1 MKTLKISKEE
11 MLKRVSVFK
20 DLKPLPIQLDKNI
33 PQEGKDIVYARELLS
48 IIGLENN
55 SHNTP
60 INKNAPITGA
70 AGITMTIAKCPANQG
85 PGLHNHQATFET
97 FTVLKGKFL
106 IAWNDDGSEE
116 IILNE
121 LDTISI
127 PPGVC
132 RSFKNISNEE
142 GLLQVV
148 ISGGVHDMNDIAF
161 TKVAKDQMEKI
172 ESNLSKKF
180 EDVGFKFNAGLN
192 N

>member
-1 MKTLKISKEE
+1 MKTLTISKEE
-11 MLKRVSVFK
+11 MLKRVSIFK
-20 DLKPLPIQLDKNI
+20 NLKPLPIQLDNNI

-48 IIGLENN
+48 IIGLENS

-70 AGITMTIAKCPANQG
+70 AGITMTIAKCPPNQG
-85 PGLHNHQATFET
+85 PSLHNHQATFET

-106 IAWNDDGSEE
+106 ITWNDDGSKE

-132 RSFKNISNEE
+132 RSFKNISSEE
-142 GLLQVV
+142 GLLQVI

-161 TKVAKDQMEKI
+161 SKVAKDQMEKI
-172 ESNLSKKF
+172 ETNLSKKF

-192 N
+192 D